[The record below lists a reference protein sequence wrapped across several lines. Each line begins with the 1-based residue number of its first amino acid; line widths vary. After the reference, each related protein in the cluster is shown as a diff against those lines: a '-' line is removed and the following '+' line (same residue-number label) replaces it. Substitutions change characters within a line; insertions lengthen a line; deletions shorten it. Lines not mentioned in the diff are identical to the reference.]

1 MNMIVMNAG
10 APSTAGADAIVDVS
24 DLVVR
29 YGGRPVL
36 HGVSTRLS
44 PGGLT
49 VILGPN
55 GSGKSTLVR
64 AAVGLA
70 PLAGGQVRLFGTPLS
85 RFRDWHRI
93 GYVPQRTTAATGVPA
108 TVREVVSSG
117 CLAGSPWWRPSSA
130 SARAAVIAALETV
143 GLGDRAGDGV
153 ATLSGGQ
160 QQRVLIARALA
171 GRPDLLIM
179 DEPMAGVDFAHQEDF
194 AHTVGLIA
202 AEGRTVVLVAHEL
215 GALEPLV
222 DRTLVMRGGE
232 LLYDGPPPAAD
243 SLAGGLVAGDP
254 RHGHEHGVLTP
265 HQHPARWW

>member
-1 MNMIVMNAG
+1 MKIVVMSSEG
-10 APSTAGADAIVDVS
+10 SPSPADAVDVAA
-24 DLVVR
+24 LVVR
-29 YGGRPVL
+29 YAGRPVL
-36 HGVSTRLS
+36 HGVSTGIRTGS
-44 PGGLT
+44 LT
-49 VILGPN
+49 VVLGPN

-64 AAVGLA
+64 AAVGLI
-70 PLAGGQVRLFGTPLS
+70 PLAAGEVRLFGTPLT

-108 TVREVVSSG
+108 TVREVVTSG
-117 CLAGSPWWRPSSA
+117 RLAGKPWWRA
-130 SARAAVIAALETV
+130 MGAADRAGVAAALETV
-143 GLGDRAGDGV
+143 GLADRAGDSV

-194 AHTVGLIA
+194 ARTVALLA

-222 DRTLVMRGGE
+222 DRTLVLRGGH
-232 LLYDGPPPAAD
+232 LLYDGPPPSAD
-243 SLAGGLVAGDP
+243 SAAGGLVAQDP
-254 RHGHEHGVLTP
+254 HGHAHGVLTP
-265 HQHPARWW
+265 HQAPARWW